1 VETIETQEINLK
13 ELIGVLWK
21 GRWLVVAVSLAFA
34 AVAAVVAFTVPKRYT
49 ATVVVAP
56 VNSTA
61 GGAALGG
68 LSGLASQ
75 FGGLASLAGITVGAG
90 STKDEYI
97 AVLQSEE
104 LTRKYIQDNNLL
116 PVLFAKAWDPVKK
129 GWKITDPKKMPTL
142 WKANLYFKGKIRSV
156 TDDKKTGMVLMTV
169 TWTDPEVAA
178 RWANGLVKLTNDY
191 VRDKKIREAENNIA
205 YLKDEANKTDMV
217 QVRSAIYNVLE
228 SEIKTV
234 MMAKGSE
241 EYALRTIDRAV
252 VAEKP
257 SSPKPGLWIAAG
269 FVFGGVVAVAFLLLR
284 NAWIAPIKP

>member
-21 GRWLVVAVSLAFA
+21 GRWLVVAGSLAFA
-34 AVAAVVAFTVPKRYT
+34 AVAAAVAFTVPKKYT

-104 LTRKYIQDNNLL
+104 LTRKYIHDNNLL

-129 GWKITDPKKMPTL
+129 GWKISDPEKVPTL

-284 NAWIAPIKP
+284 NAWIAPTKP